1 MSPSLN
7 LLFNSRQSQTI
18 SKMFCL
24 DHQCLFKSCYVD
36 AKSRDQPSMVPN
48 KNKGK
53 IVVISGFDSV
63 QSHGNQGCV
72 ACERTIREMDHNTGL
87 STSPTKKSNQPAL
100 DKDTKVL
107 QWSKESFQQSSET
120 TAYPFATTTII

>member
-24 DHQCLFKSCYVD
+24 DHQRLFKSCYVD

-87 STSPTKKSNQPAL
+87 STSPTKNLINQPL
-100 DKDTKVL
+100 TKTQRYSSGARSLSNRVL
-107 QWSKESFQQSSET
+107 RQLYTHLQQQQ
-120 TAYPFATTTII
+120 

>member
-1 MSPSLN
+1 
-7 LLFNSRQSQTI
+7 
-18 SKMFCL
+18 
-24 DHQCLFKSCYVD
+24 
-36 AKSRDQPSMVPN
+36 MVPN